1 MGSIDTTVM
10 TKEAIALRN
19 GEQVY
24 VDGVHVRFTE
34 SGRLDLE
41 IPEGMK
47 DNQLSEWL
55 SRNAKVIGYVPV
67 IVDAKPDEPKPSV
80 SARMNSEFEPLKPHE
95 EK

>member
-1 MGSIDTTVM
+1 MGTIDLTVM

-19 GEQVY
+19 GEQVFI
-24 VDGVHVRFTE
+24 DGVHVRFTDT
-34 SGRLDLE
+34 GRLDLE

-55 SRNAKVIGYVPV
+55 SRNANVIGYVPTMV
-67 IVDAKPDEPKPSV
+67 EPRPEEPKPSV
-80 SARMNSEFEPLKPHE
+80 SARLGMEFEPLKPHE